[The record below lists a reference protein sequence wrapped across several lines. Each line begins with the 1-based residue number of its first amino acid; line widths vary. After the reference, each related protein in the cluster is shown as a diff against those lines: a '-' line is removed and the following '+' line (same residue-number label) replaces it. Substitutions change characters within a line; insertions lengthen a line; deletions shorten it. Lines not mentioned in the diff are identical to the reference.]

1 MSSDS
6 VPFKTMES
14 SEAEAFILRLL
25 SEHGPMTTMDI
36 EMAAA
41 SGNLRCPD
49 QTVAFLTKMR
59 MKRLIRGE
67 VSLERRGWLWSL
79 P

>member
-1 MSSDS
+1 MSSDP

-14 SEAEAFILRLL
+14 SEAESFILRLL

-49 QTVAFLTKMR
+49 QTVVFLTKMR